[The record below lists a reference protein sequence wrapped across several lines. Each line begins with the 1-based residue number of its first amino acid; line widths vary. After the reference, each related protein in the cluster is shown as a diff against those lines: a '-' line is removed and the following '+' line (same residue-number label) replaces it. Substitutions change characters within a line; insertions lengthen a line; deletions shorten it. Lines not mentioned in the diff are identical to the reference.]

1 MRALPRRKLDDS
13 VVYIE
18 SDSAPRILFSGED
31 LLLEDFPD
39 DLHRRL
45 NERAARNHRSMAR
58 EALAI
63 LQAVL
68 RGLAGPPRLEEIDAW
83 RIKGA
88 KPLTDELLEEARR
101 AGRP

>member
-1 MRALPRRKLDDS
+1 MP
-13 VVYIE
+13 
-18 SDSAPRILFSGED
+18 G
-31 LLLEDFPD
+31 LLLKEFPD

-68 RGLAGPPRLEEIDAW
+68 RGPAGPPRLEDVDAW
-83 RIKGA
+83 RIKGP
-88 KPLTDELLEEARR
+88 KPLTDELLEEAR
-101 AGRP
+101 ALGRP